1 MLRARAANIGIKED
15 AMNRGGAGPI
25 RASRGGLSHG
35 SLTAIVITAMTLIGA
50 VTALAARP
58 KPGGRFTGNTSQA
71 RFNGFHGTV
80 SFTVAGGGTKLLR
93 FKFSSSGCAGS
104 FGLKRGVNYLLQ
116 PQNVYP
122 FGTIKVSSNGKF
134 SIRNAKYLYKQKGF
148 TTLTTTV
155 TISGTFSTATKAN
168 GTISYK
174 QTGVGT
180 CAPPRFSFSATAK

>member
-1 MLRARAANIGIKED
+1 MIAIKE
-15 AMNRGGAGPI
+15 NEIHRGSA
-25 RASRGGLSHG
+25 ASIPVSRPRFSRSAVMVILI
-35 SLTAIVITAMTLIGA
+35 TAITLAGA
-50 VTALAARP
+50 VAALAARP

-71 RFNGFHGTV
+71 KFNGFHGTV
-80 SFTVAGGGTKLLR
+80 SFTVARGGAKLLR
-93 FKFSSSGCAGS
+93 FKFSSSGCGGSAG
-104 FGLKRGVNYLLQ
+104 LQPGVNYLLQ